1 MLPRIRRF
9 LFCGETLAAQT
20 AARLLERFPR
30 AQVWNMYGPTEA
42 TVATTSV
49 RIDLSILEKYSAL
62 PVGRATPGTDVL
74 VVSDAGET
82 LPAQE
87 RGEIVIA
94 GPNVSPGYLGRP
106 DLTAA
111 AFLEQGDRRAYRTGD
126 QGRFRDGLLFFEG
139 RMDSQVKISGYRIEV
154 GDVEANLLAL
164 PSVRDAV
171 VTPVIKNG
179 AAQSLAAFVVL
190 SSRIEAS
197 HFELTQSLRRQLAE
211 RLPVYMLPRKFV
223 FPRRFSADSERQGRQ
238 SPVGSVSVIPY
249 ADFTY
254 FGLLLYAV
262 VPTLILGL
270 FGKAGWRWATL
281 VTAAMLA
288 VQYHGL
294 LDIQPHFAVRE
305 IWIVIGFAVWQ
316 WATVWYSQK
325 VGLGAGWPFYVA
337 VAASLLPL
345 AASKFFP
352 IVSPK
357 SEFGFLGISYI
368 TFRALDVVFCLRDKV
383 IALPGTLDFSMFLF
397 FFPTISAGPIDR
409 FQRFAGEWRKRRTRA
424 EFLID
429 LDGAVHRIFR
439 GFFYKF
445 ILAALIKQY
454 WMERA
459 ASSGSFAALVSYMY
473 AYSFYLFFDF
483 AGYSAF
489 AIAVSYLFG
498 VHTPEN
504 FDRPFL
510 ARNIRDFWNR
520 WHITLSFWFR
530 DHVYMRFLY
539 AAMRGKWFAHKE
551 VGPIVG
557 YFLAFG
563 LMGLWHGPQL
573 HYIAYGF
580 YQAVL
585 LSAFHIFSRWS
596 KMHRYWRDGLSSRLA
611 ATFITFQ
618 FVCFGLANFFG
629 THWGCTAAAFCQQNR
644 SRRLHSDLWLGLGQ
658 KRCGR

>member
-1 MLPRIRRF
+1 
-9 LFCGETLAAQT
+9 
-20 AARLLERFPR
+20 
-30 AQVWNMYGPTEA
+30 
-42 TVATTSV
+42 
-49 RIDLSILEKYSAL
+49 
-62 PVGRATPGTDVL
+62 
-74 VVSDAGET
+74 
-82 LPAQE
+82 
-87 RGEIVIA
+87 
-94 GPNVSPGYLGRP
+94 
-106 DLTAA
+106 
-111 AFLEQGDRRAYRTGD
+111 
-126 QGRFRDGLLFFEG
+126 
-139 RMDSQVKISGYRIEV
+139 
-154 GDVEANLLAL
+154 
-164 PSVRDAV
+164 
-171 VTPVIKNG
+171 
-179 AAQSLAAFVVL
+179 
-190 SSRIEAS
+190 
-197 HFELTQSLRRQLAE
+197 
-211 RLPVYMLPRKFV
+211 
-223 FPRRFSADSERQGRQ
+223 
-238 SPVGSVSVIPY
+238 VIPY

-270 FGKAGWRWATL
+270 FGKAGWRWATV
-281 VTAAMLA
+281 VTAGMLL

-294 LDIQPHFAVRE
+294 LNIRPHFPVRE

-316 WATVWYSQK
+316 WATVCVFAKS
-325 VGLGAGWPFYVA
+325 GARAGWPFYVA
-337 VAASLLPL
+337 IAASLLPL

-352 IVSPK
+352 VMSPR

-368 TFRALDVVFCLRDKV
+368 TFRALDVVICLRDKV
-383 IALPGTLDFSMFLF
+383 IALPGTLDFLMFLF

-409 FQRFAGEWRKRRTRA
+409 YQRFAGDWKKRRTRA
-424 EFLID
+424 EFLAD

-454 WMERA
+454 WLERA

-489 AIAVSYLFG
+489 AIALSYLFG

-510 ARNIRDFWNR
+510 ARNIREFWNR

-551 VGPIVG
+551 VAPIVG

-563 LMGLWHGPQL
+563 LMGLWHGPEL
-573 HYIAYGF
+573 HYIVYGF

-585 LSAFHIFSRWS
+585 LSVFHIFSRWS
-596 KMHRYWRDGLSSRLA
+596 KVHRYWREGLVSRVLA
-611 ATFITFQ
+611 VFITFNA
-618 FVCFGLANFFG
+618 VCFGLLIFSGRIGAARVSHYAAKIERADCAVISGWAWDKFDLDAKINVELWKDDEFVLRVPANEFREDLVDAGYGNGRHGFRIPMPEVFKDG
-629 THWGCTAAAFCQQNR
+629 R
-644 SRRLHSDLWLGLGQ
+644 SHLMHLRIAREKRDLADTT
-658 KRCGR
+658 RTIVCH